1 MIGRYSSRADPM
13 CNRKLDEPSD
23 TKIEGESA
31 QELTR
36 IYLSCLYS
44 HFIGALESKLSPSVV
59 QSTPM
64 DIVVT
69 VPAIW
74 SNSAKQETER
84 AASLAGF
91 GEEQKIKLISE
102 PVCIDP
108 G

>member
-1 MIGRYSSRADPM
+1 MIGRCGSGADSVR
-13 CNRKLDEPSD
+13 NRRLDEPSD
-23 TKIEGESA
+23 TKTEGESA

-44 HFIGALESKLSPSVV
+44 HFISVLEGKLSSSVV

-64 DIVVT
+64 DVVVT

-74 SNSAKQETER
+74 SNSAKQETEK

-91 GEEQKIKLISE
+91 GGEQNIKLISE
-102 PVCIDP
+102 PVCLIP
-108 G
+108 A